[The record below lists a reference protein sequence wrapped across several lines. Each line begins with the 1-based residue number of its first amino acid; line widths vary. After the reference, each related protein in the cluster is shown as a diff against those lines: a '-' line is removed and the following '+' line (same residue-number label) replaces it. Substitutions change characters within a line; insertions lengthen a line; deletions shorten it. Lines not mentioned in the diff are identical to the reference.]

1 MTCKIC
7 GKQLPE
13 GSTVCK
19 YCGARVRSGD
29 GSRPDGRR
37 YSKKGL
43 ARKRTI
49 NLIIAIL
56 ALIVIA
62 AVIVGIVW
70 SAKKIA
76 AQPAEANPGTSDTAP
91 ETPENTGDTASDTQE
106 PPVIQDEQPQPSL
119 DDAQEQQPA
128 EETPEDT
135 TPETPTEDTPSED
148 TPAEEPAQQPETP
161 EAPQPATDGYTIT
174 LNRTETTASLNHY
187 RELRYS
193 ISQELPA
200 GVSVASTS
208 WTSSNA
214 SVVRAEEGR
223 AWGVSLGDATVT
235 VTVNLSNGHSMSADC
250 LVHVVEKQVVTYTD
264 YVLPESNTRVYSQSE
279 LAGLSANELFIARN
293 EIYARHG
300 RQFTDKTL
308 QDYFS
313 GKSWYSGTIA
323 PSDFD
328 ASVLNSYE
336 RQNVDAILAAEA
348 ARS

>member
-7 GKQLPE
+7 GKQLPA

-29 GSRPDGRR
+29 GSRPDGHR

-49 NLIIAIL
+49 NLIISVL

-76 AQPAEANPGTSDTAP
+76 AKPAETDPGTSNTAS
-91 ETPENTGDTASDTQE
+91 ETPENTGDTASDTQD

-128 EETPEDT
+128 EETPEETPEDT
-135 TPETPTEDTPSED
+135 APETPAEE

-161 EAPQPATDGYTIT
+161 EAPQPATDGYTIA

-208 WTSSNA
+208 WTSSNEA
-214 SVVRAEEGR
+214 VVRAEEGR
-223 AWGVSLGDATVT
+223 AWGVSLGEATVT

-279 LAGLSANELFIARN
+279 LAGLSLSELFIARN

-328 ASVLNSYE
+328 ASVLNSCE

>member
-1 MTCKIC
+1 MLC
-7 GKQLPE
+7 
-13 GSTVCK
+13 
-19 YCGARVRSGD
+19 
-29 GSRPDGRR
+29 SRC
-37 YSKKGL
+37 
-43 ARKRTI
+43 
-49 NLIIAIL
+49 
-56 ALIVIA
+56 
-62 AVIVGIVW
+62 
-70 SAKKIA
+70 
-76 AQPAEANPGTSDTAP
+76 
-91 ETPENTGDTASDTQE
+91 TASGTQE
-106 PPVIQDEQPQPSL
+106 PPVIQGEQPQPSL
-119 DDAQEQQPA
+119 DDAQEQHPA
-128 EETPEDT
+128 EETPEETPEDT
-135 TPETPTEDTPSED
+135 APETPAEE

-161 EAPQPATDGYTIT
+161 EAPQPATDGYTIA

-208 WTSSNA
+208 WTSSNEA
-214 SVVRAEEGR
+214 VVRAEEGR
-223 AWGVSLGDATVT
+223 AWGGSLGEATVT

-250 LVHVVEKQVVTYTD
+250 LVHVVEKQVVTYSD

-279 LAGLSANELFIARN
+279 LAGLSLSELFIARN

-328 ASVLNSYE
+328 ASVLNSCE